1 MQNFFDC
8 VRDRKTPICPFD
20 MGFRTA
26 IACQMAITSYRLQ
39 RTVRWD
45 AGAGDI
51 V

>member
-8 VRDRKTPICPFD
+8 VRSRREPNCPFE
-20 MGFRTA
+20 MGYRTA

-45 AGAGDI
+45 PQAEDI